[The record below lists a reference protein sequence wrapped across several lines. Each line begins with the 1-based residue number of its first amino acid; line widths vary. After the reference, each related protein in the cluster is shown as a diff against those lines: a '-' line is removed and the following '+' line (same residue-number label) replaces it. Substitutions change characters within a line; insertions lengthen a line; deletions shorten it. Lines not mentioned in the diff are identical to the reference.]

1 MSNPRGNLPYL
12 NGAGPGSAP
21 MAGNYGA
28 VGTQPDE
35 EVVSEDSRGPR
46 PLRRIAASV
55 LSPGLSGWHG
65 GCPAAAAIRKHFRQD
80 SGGVLRSG
88 RRSRR
93 GAAWLTVG

>member
-1 MSNPRGNLPYL
+1 MSNPRGSLPYL

-35 EVVSEDSRGPR
+35 EVFRKIREDRARSDASLQAYGPPR
-46 PLRRIAASV
+46 
-55 LSPGLSGWHG
+55 LSGWDG

-80 SGGVLRSG
+80 PSGLFRPG
-88 RRSRR
+88 RRSRS
-93 GAAWLTVG
+93 GAGV